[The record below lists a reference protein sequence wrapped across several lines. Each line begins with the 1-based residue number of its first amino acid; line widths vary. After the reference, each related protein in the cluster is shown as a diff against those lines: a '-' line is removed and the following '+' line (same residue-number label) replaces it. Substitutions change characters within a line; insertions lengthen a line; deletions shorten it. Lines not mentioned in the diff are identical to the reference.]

1 MTAHDRTHTT
11 ARSHTWH
18 LGPDI
23 KSKAARLGEVLR
35 SDEEDGV
42 RVAAKWL
49 DMYSRET
56 RTAPTSS
63 DQPEPHMRWIP
74 DEEVRVSTVNA
85 FQTCLHV

>member
-1 MTAHDRTHTT
+1 M
-11 ARSHTWH
+11 
-18 LGPDI
+18 
-23 KSKAARLGEVLR
+23 GEVLR

-56 RTAPTSS
+56 RTAPTT

-74 DEEVRVSTVNA
+74 DEEVHVPWSM
-85 FQTCLHV
+85 FQTYKLVCD